1 MTTPIRTDRE
11 LPDGNLVGDV
21 ELRVAE
27 ERARLPGQ
35 HVPHRGTRV
44 PQSQL
49 SRLVQRRAAVVSL
62 GLPKEIPHGLLVLAG
77 QRRGGDEGEVHVPT
91 LTGPGGTGS
100 GCASREPFML
110 ATMHEGQYEASDMAA
125 YGATEQPAIAAR
137 MAPHLRLI
145 WAGTGAAG
153 LAVAAAAGAL
163 TVFPTFSG
171 ADSGWPAAV
180 VALVASVA
188 MLAVA
193 LIQVAVWRRAMA
205 SWRGQR
211 IQDLNGERV
220 LSWIA
225 HAASYVVA
233 LIALLAIMVSSD
245 YAGWSSAAAVLLAL
259 CLLLVLV
266 AQVLAGV
273 QYLRPSGPPGTLPAH
288 LRRLS
293 ARLRG

>member
-1 MTTPIRTDRE
+1 
-11 LPDGNLVGDV
+11 
-21 ELRVAE
+21 
-27 ERARLPGQ
+27 
-35 HVPHRGTRV
+35 
-44 PQSQL
+44 
-49 SRLVQRRAAVVSL
+49 
-62 GLPKEIPHGLLVLAG
+62 
-77 QRRGGDEGEVHVPT
+77 
-91 LTGPGGTGS
+91 
-100 GCASREPFML
+100 ML
-110 ATMHEGQYEASDMAA
+110 ATMHEGQYEASDRAA

-171 ADSGWPAAV
+171 ADSGWSAAV

-193 LIQVAVWRRAMA
+193 VIQVAVWRRAMA

-220 LSWIA
+220 LSSIA
-225 HAASYVVA
+225 HAASYVVV
-233 LIALLAIMVSSD
+233 LIALLAIMVSSN
-245 YAGWSSAAAVLLAL
+245 YAGWNSGAAVLLAL